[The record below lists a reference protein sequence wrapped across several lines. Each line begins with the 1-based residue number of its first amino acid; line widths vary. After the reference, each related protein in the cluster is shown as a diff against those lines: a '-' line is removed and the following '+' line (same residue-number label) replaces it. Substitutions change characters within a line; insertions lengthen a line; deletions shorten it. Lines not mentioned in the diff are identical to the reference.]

1 MINTI
6 EKIYN
11 WENNFVNYKVTYND
25 GKISFVPNNEANT
38 DYQAI
43 QEWAEIEGN
52 NIIDNGAQ
60 TMLFGFASF
69 AERPF
74 STVDDDNNV
83 NIQVTGNTLSISI
96 GSVGITADSIVEI
109 PDPNRLTLGT
119 GTVTITA
126 DANLT
131 VTGNA
136 TSLSIGTVVVKAD
149 ANTSVTGNALTLSA
163 GSVTVTGTAVVSPTG
178 SALTLNT
185 GEPGVI
191 TWNDIVPGV
200 NMTWTNIDP
209 Y

>member
-1 MINTI
+1 
-6 EKIYN
+6 
-11 WENNFVNYKVTYND
+11 
-25 GKISFVPNNEANT
+25 
-38 DYQAI
+38 
-43 QEWAEIEGN
+43 
-52 NIIDNGAQ
+52 
-60 TMLFGFASF
+60 MLFGFASF

-96 GSVGITADSIVEI
+96 GSIGITADSVVENV
-109 PDPNRLTLGT
+109 DPNRLTLGA
-119 GTVTITA
+119 GTLTITG
-126 DANLT
+126 DANFA

-136 TSLSIGTVVVKAD
+136 TALSLGTITVTAD
-149 ANTSVTGNALTLSA
+149 ANTSVTGNSLTLST

-191 TWNDIVPGV
+191 TWNEIVPGV
-200 NMTWTNIDP
+200 NMTWTPIEP